1 MALRKQLTDVS
12 AQWTDIVYS
21 TLFGKLLWQL
31 KLKWQLPSYTKQ
43 EGRWLSSQAPSLLV
57 NGCAAA
63 GTYLPSLCLAG
74 LVSF

>member
-1 MALRKQLTDVS
+1 MALRKQLTDAS

-21 TLFGKLLWQL
+21 ALFEKLLREL
-31 KLKWQLPSYTKQ
+31 LSYTKQ

-63 GTYLPSLCLAG
+63 GTYLPSFLPCRSG
-74 LVSF
+74 LILKWGI